1 MNAPSGTA
9 VAPASRLGRI
19 VSVRPGE
26 AAALIAAFAY
36 NFLLFTAYYILRPL
50 RDSMGVTGGVHALDD
65 LFWFTLFGMLLAVPL
80 FGWISGRFRRAVFL
94 PWTYGF
100 FIVNLIAFWAVFRVL
115 QDDTWPARV
124 FFVWVSVFN
133 LFVVSVFWSFMADLF
148 NKEQAGRLFAFIAA
162 GASTGA
168 IMGSGLTAFFAAA
181 LGDVNLLLVSAAM
194 LAATLGLM
202 RYLLGWSAN
211 RAAGSGQVAER
222 PIGGNPFAGITLV
235 LRSSYLA
242 GIALFVFL
250 MAAVTTFLYLQQAAL
265 LAVHFPDGSE
275 RTAFLGRID
284 LTVSLV
290 ALLLQLLAVGRLTAR
305 LGLTTMLVSVPVV
318 VAAGFLLIAASPTLA
333 TLVAVYVVRRVGQYA
348 VTRPSREILYTTVDR
363 ASKYKAKNFNDTVVY
378 RGSDAIVASVHE
390 AVVRLLSLGLAGIAW
405 LGAGIAAVWAVSAI
419 FLGRAH
425 EHMAASRTPA

>member
-1 MNAPSGTA
+1 MNAEPRTA
-9 VAPASRLGRI
+9 TLLGRI
-19 VSVRPGE
+19 VNVRPAETAG
-26 AAALIAAFAY
+26 LIAAFAF

-65 LFWFTLFGMLLAVPL
+65 LFWFTFLGMLLAVPL
-80 FGWISGRFRRAVFL
+80 FGWISGRYRRSVFL

-100 FIVNLIAFWAVFRVL
+100 FIVNLLAFWAVFNAL
-115 QDDTWPARV
+115 EDDSLPARV

-148 NKEQAGRLFAFIAA
+148 NKEQAGRMFAFIAG

-168 IMGSGLTAFFAAA
+168 ITGSGLTAFFAKAV
-181 LGDVNLLLVSAAM
+181 GDINLLLVSAMM
-194 LAATLGLM
+194 LGATLFLM
-202 RYLLGWSAN
+202 RYLLRWSVG
-211 RAAGSGQVAER
+211 RAGDRIAEH

-235 LRSSYLA
+235 LRSGYLA

-265 LAVHFPDGSE
+265 LEIHFPDGSE
-275 RTAFLGRID
+275 RTAFLGKID
-284 LTVSLV
+284 FIVNLI

-305 LGLTTMLVSVPVV
+305 LGVTAMLISVPVI

-348 VTRPSREILYTTVDR
+348 VTRPSLHILYTTVDR

-378 RGSDAIVASVHE
+378 RGSDAVVASFHE
-390 AVVRLLSLGLAGIAW
+390 AVVKLLSLGLAGIAW
-405 LGAGIAAVWAVSAI
+405 LGAGVAVVWAVVAI
-419 FLGRAH
+419 YLGRAH
-425 EHMAASRTPA
+425 ERTAPARQAV